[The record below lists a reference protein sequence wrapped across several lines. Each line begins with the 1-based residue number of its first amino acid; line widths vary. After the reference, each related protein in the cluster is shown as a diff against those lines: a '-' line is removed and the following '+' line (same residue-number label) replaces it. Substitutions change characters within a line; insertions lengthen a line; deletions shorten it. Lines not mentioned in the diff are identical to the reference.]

1 MYIGGTCAPCFPGSL
16 TQPAANQPAPQPG
29 RPRACSFV
37 RVSTQEQAEDGRA
50 GLLRQREEVARVIRS
65 KGYELVHQIE
75 LIDVSG
81 TATLHAPEVQDL
93 LVRIERK
100 ELDVVVTAEMSRLLR
115 PDDLS
120 SFSLLQTCKQNGVL
134 IDVGGSAQDLNS
146 PEGFVLSGILA
157 LMSGSERM
165 TMRRRLEASR
175 EAKRAAGL
183 CPSPRITLP
192 TGVEFLRG
200 NENRWIYTTDV
211 APVVEAFRIVDE
223 EGVRNLSEVAR
234 RTGLHPR
241 NVRHLLANTIYKGIR
256 SITKMRSNEK
266 SVRPDGRQKDKR
278 KIPRPSDRCLYVR
291 VFSPE
296 DQAVSDARFDRV
308 QRVLASIKEAH
319 EIFVEERH
327 RGSML
332 SGVGRCACCSDRL
345 YAKTRSYKLADG
357 RKHSG
362 HYLCA
367 THHESRQKDP
377 ANRKCGNGWV
387 TKTALDSLASAF
399 IERFLGDQEFVTA
412 VLSFARSKQS
422 NIVGFAVEEATKAK
436 LDDLSRRDA
445 RILSAIEAGAME
457 IHEGKQARLR
467 IQEQRKALL
476 ASMDHAAPLE
486 DDVELRGI
494 AGRLALGPDEWKRLQ
509 TPKEQKA
516 FIAGLFTEIYFR
528 RDEITAFRLAPSL
541 VGPANGAWAFAAN
554 MPVILETPFR
564 ITEPEPGVPE
574 GMKACTR
581 CRQIRPLDQYY
592 RHKAICR
599 SCNSELYKERYR
611 RKRDRERGQEA

>member
-1 MYIGGTCAPCFPGSL
+1 MRFGGTCAPCFPGSL
-16 TQPAANQPAPQPG
+16 TQPAPNLPAPQPG

-81 TATLHAPEVQDL
+81 TATLFAPEVQDL

-100 ELDVVVTAEMSRLLR
+100 ELDVVVASEMSRLLR

-165 TMRRRLEASR
+165 TMRKRLEASR

-192 TGVEFLRG
+192 TGVDFLRG
-200 NENRWIYTTDV
+200 NENRWIYTPDV
-211 APVVEAFRIVDE
+211 APIVEAFRIVDE

-241 NVRHLLANTIYKGIR
+241 NVRHLLGNTIYKGIR
-256 SITKMRSNEK
+256 SITMMRSNER

-278 KIPRPSDRCLYVR
+278 KIARPPERQLFVR

-308 QRVLASIKEAH
+308 HRVLASIKESH
-319 EIFVEERH
+319 EIFVHERH

-332 SGVGRCACCSDRL
+332 AGPGRCGVCSLRL
-345 YAKTRSYKLADG
+345 GGKTRSRRLADG
-357 RKHSG
+357 TKTEG
-362 HYLCA
+362 HYACSSQLGVLKNPVPRC
-367 THHESRQKDP
+367 S
-377 ANRKCGNGWV
+377 NSWV
-387 TKTALDSLASAF
+387 PKEQLDALASKF
-399 IERFLGDQEFVTA
+399 VERCLDDPEFTSEI
-412 VLSFARSKQS
+412 LNFARDKQS
-422 NIVGFAVEEATKAK
+422 NIVGFSIENATRDK

-445 RILSAIEAGAME
+445 RIMAAIESGAMDV
-457 IHEGKQARLR
+457 HEAKQARQR
-467 IQEQRKALL
+467 ILEQRKALL
-476 ASMDHAAPLE
+476 SALE
-486 DDVELRGI
+486 RTTVTDPGQTELQGI
-494 AGRLALGPDEWKRLQ
+494 SGKIANGKREWLKLVSPRE
-509 TPKEQKA
+509 KKG
-516 FIAGLFTEIYFR
+516 FITKLFTEIYFR
-528 RDEITAFRLAPSL
+528 HQEITAFRLAPGL
-541 VGPANGAWAFAAN
+541 VGGGVWKFASE
-554 MPVILETPFR
+554 MPVILEAPFR
-564 ITEPEPGVPE
+564 ITDSDPEVPE
-574 GMKACTR
+574 GMRRCPTCKEIKEFPAQFYGDRPR
-581 CRQIRPLDQYY
+581 CRKCARAACKA
-592 RHKAICR
+592 RH
-599 SCNSELYKERYR
+599 E
-611 RKRDRERGQEA
+611 RKRREAGK